1 CPRGSTMRRP
11 KIGLV
16 IPHPEEQK
24 WDKVWKIF
32 RMPNLTLPTLAAL
45 IPEEDWDIEI
55 QDELVGPLDFD
66 RAYDLVLITV
76 TTSVAIRAYEAAR
89 LFRQRG
95 ATVVLGGIHPS
106 ALPDEAA
113 QHADAVV
120 IGEGELTLPRL
131 LDDFRK
137 GQLETFYRMPHMVD
151 QWDRRP
157 PRWDLLPPGYAWK
170 ESLTATRGCHY
181 RCTFCSIHLA
191 LGGGQYGYRSKAPAA
206 VAAMVEHCKGPRVM
220 FWDDDLLSDP
230 SYTKALCEALKPLQR
245 RWMSQMSATY
255 VTQHPEMLKV
265 LAEGG
270 CSSMFM
276 GLESISQESLKS
288 VQKQNTAKMY
298 EELIRRV
305 HDHGIDIHA
314 GFVCGLDHDDVSS
327 FERTAEWVNR
337 MGLCGAIFRILTPY
351 PGTRLFEQLRA
362 EGRLLTTNWT
372 SYSGEH
378 VVYRPAKMTVEEL
391 YWGQKWLKAQFYA
404 YRSIGE
410 RGLRRAGHG
419 KMGDVMK
426 TVVNGLGYRSMF
438 HLTADEAGVDVY
450 RDRQH
455 LPPQPEPI
463 AHRFNSPAYRG
474 NGGRWSSR
482 APTR

>member
-1 CPRGSTMRRP
+1 
-11 KIGLV
+11 
-16 IPHPEEQK
+16 
-24 WDKVWKIF
+24 
-32 RMPNLTLPTLAAL
+32 
-45 IPEEDWDIEI
+45 
-55 QDELVGPLDFD
+55 
-66 RAYDLVLITV
+66 
-76 TTSVAIRAYEAAR
+76 
-89 LFRQRG
+89 
-95 ATVVLGGIHPS
+95 
-106 ALPDEAA
+106 
-113 QHADAVV
+113 
-120 IGEGELTLPRL
+120 
-131 LDDFRK
+131 
-137 GQLETFYRMPHMVD
+137 
-151 QWDRRP
+151 
-157 PRWDLLPPGYAWK
+157 
-170 ESLTATRGCHY
+170 
-181 RCTFCSIHLA
+181 
-191 LGGGQYGYRSKAPAA
+191 
-206 VAAMVEHCKGPRVM
+206 MVEQCSGPRVM

-255 VTQHPEMLKV
+255 VAQHPEMLQL
-265 LAEGG
+265 LAESG
-270 CSSMFM
+270 CAAMFM

-288 VQKQNTAKMY
+288 VQKQNTAKTY

-314 GFVCGLDHDDVSS
+314 GFVCGLDHDDISS

-391 YWGQKWLKAQFYA
+391 YWGQKWLKRQFYA

-410 RGLRRAGHG
+410 RGLRRAVPG
-419 KMGDVMK
+419 KMGDVVK

-438 HLTADEAGVDVY
+438 HLTVDEAGVDVY

-463 AHRFNSPAYRG
+463 AHRFISPDYRG
-474 NGGRWSSR
+474 TGGRWSSR
-482 APTR
+482 LHQRSSRSNQLVP